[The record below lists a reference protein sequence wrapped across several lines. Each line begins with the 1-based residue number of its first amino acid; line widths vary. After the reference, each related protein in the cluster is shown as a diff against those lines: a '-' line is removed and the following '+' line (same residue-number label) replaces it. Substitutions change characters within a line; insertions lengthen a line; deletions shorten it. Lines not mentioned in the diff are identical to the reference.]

1 MIDIEE
7 LKNALAAAD
16 EAYLTGMSNK
26 GTYKR
31 ACKDIDGVQA
41 EVQYTDA
48 GAEVT
53 LCGETCKIAVP
64 LWESSCSCP
73 SRSVCRHII
82 GAILWLKEN
91 LSDAAE
97 EESDMEED
105 EPPKP
110 ETMGQELRD
119 ALAGISLSAI
129 RRALGRDV
137 KRIVEDVR
145 SGRIELTEGS
155 VLSAKL
161 SDGTA
166 VRMLYPLEFSTCACH
181 RKELCSHK
189 AAAVLAWQVQQNL
202 ASPDDLT
209 EQVQA
214 LSASD
219 TAGVRI
225 AAKQGY
231 AALCEVLR
239 WGQVRM
245 PDNLPEHLEVSAV
258 QCHSAK
264 AADAERMLRDLGSRL
279 SDCRERRA
287 AFQPEVFLQKFCAC
301 AEHLT
306 QLQTEPVTDALL
318 GAFRKSYAEYS
329 GDLEILPIGMRT
341 VQGGD
346 YEGEVYYFLNLDK
359 HAEQRFLTVSDL
371 RPVFYES
378 TQKRGRRTQ
387 IVPWNL
393 SAPLRSVMRSK
404 MILKHAKISEGKLS
418 TSQETLVAASFTA
431 NLDCDEIREITYSDF
446 GKLARD
452 IARKQP
458 ESEHRRLC
466 FVHPQACEECCF
478 DKHTQKLTMTLR
490 DAHGSRITVQ
500 ARHTAETKD
509 LIDLLEHIGG
519 RMMESPELC
528 YTILA
533 SAYFEDGRL
542 CLYPIEFYNFIR
554 IPEEQNVP
562 QEDVQE
568 QGHYAGRVLSLI
580 EDVQRYLCEIMQ
592 SGLQSAYGTD
602 TGDKLAKRAGD
613 YGLHGL
619 QERLTAMNKAAEGYR
634 HSLDESCDAAVSALT
649 QTMQYLNAGR
659 QRLEVLCALHNMRC
673 DK

>member
-1 MIDIEE
+1 MEE

-41 EVQYTDA
+41 EVRYTDA

-53 LCGETCKIAVP
+53 LCGETCIIAVP

-91 LSDAAE
+91 LSDAVA
-97 EESDMEED
+97 EESDTEED

-110 ETMGQELRD
+110 ETMGQDLRN
-119 ALAGISLSAI
+119 ALTGISLSAI
-129 RRALGRDV
+129 RRALGKDV
-137 KRIVEDVR
+137 KRTVEDVR
-145 SGRIELTEGS
+145 SGKIELTES
-155 VLSAKL
+155 SILSAKL
-161 SDGTA
+161 PDGTA

-189 AAAVLAWQVQQNL
+189 AAAVLTWQIQQNIT
-202 ASPDDLT
+202 DLEDLF

-214 LSASD
+214 LSAAD

-231 AALCEVLR
+231 TALCEVLR

-301 AEHLT
+301 AEHLM
-306 QLQTEPVTDALL
+306 QLQTEPITENFL
-318 GAFRKSYAEYS
+318 GAFRKTYAEYA

-341 VQGGD
+341 VQGGE

-359 HAEQRFLTVSDL
+359 NAEQRFLTVSDL

-378 TQKRGRRTQ
+378 SQKRGRRTQ

-393 SAPLRSVMRSK
+393 SAPLRSVMRSR
-404 MILKHAKISEGKLS
+404 MILKHVKISDGKLS

-431 NLDCDEIREITYSDF
+431 NLDCDEIRDITYSDF

-458 ESEHRRLC
+458 ESEHQRLC

-509 LIDLLEHIGG
+509 LIDLLENIGG

-528 YTILA
+528 YTILT
-533 SAYFEDGRL
+533 SAYFEDGKL

-568 QGHYAGRVLSLI
+568 QGHYAGIVLSLI

-602 TGDKLAKRAGD
+602 TGEKLAKRAGD

-619 QERLTAMNKAAEGYR
+619 QERLIAMNRAAEGYR
-634 HSLDESCDAAVSALT
+634 HSLDGGCDAAVSALT
-649 QTMQYLNAGR
+649 QTMQYLNAAR
-659 QRLEVLCALHNMRC
+659 QRLEVQCALHNMRC
-673 DK
+673 AK